1 MKLTLQFNFFSHFSA
16 FETYMCLIFSVTQS
30 LSVRCYWLHSCHY
43 LNFKMP
49 PLVSTGYGV
58 AGDNHRA
65 LVAPRDK
72 LVGRGEIKVVSQMG
86 GQFLMWKLKEGKL

>member
-1 MKLTLQFNFFSHFSA
+1 
-16 FETYMCLIFSVTQS
+16 
-30 LSVRCYWLHSCHY
+30 
-43 LNFKMP
+43 MP

-58 AGDNHRA
+58 ARDNHRA